1 MQRMYR
7 NIAAVLMALL
17 TASLLASSALAAG
30 GIGVAPTSLTVTD
43 AVRQGIYEQSIIVM
57 NVGDEEMAYG
67 LNATGGAGSWIS
79 FFQMDKPDTTI
90 DRIDL
95 AGKMNREVG
104 VKLSIPSDAADGDHR
119 AVIAV
124 TSISA
129 GSTGVSVGISASVNV
144 DITVT
149 GTQIISGHV
158 DYMDIANVEVGYPL
172 LISVNVV
179 NTGNV
184 VVTPV
189 INVDITQNKTDVDTF
204 SINNVEI
211 GAQKNTV
218 IPVKWDTTGK
228 SAADYNAH
236 VVVSMEGKIIGEQNL
251 SFSILQLGTL
261 TRSGELKDLAVIGNP
276 TTKLMGK
283 VIATFVNTGQIAT
296 WATFTGEIYLN
307 NNLVQTIQSDK
318 MLIEIG
324 QTVTLDA
331 YFKPDKAGNYVIK
344 GQVNYEGKE
353 SEVKTLAVTI
363 KASGSTGFLSI
374 SSNIIYVI
382 AGLLVVAALTPFF
395 LVKYRGRRKI
405 AR

>member
-1 MQRMYR
+1 
-7 NIAAVLMALL
+7 
-17 TASLLASSALAAG
+17 
-30 GIGVAPTSLTVTD
+30 
-43 AVRQGIYEQSIIVM
+43 
-57 NVGDEEMAYG
+57 
-67 LNATGGAGSWIS
+67 
-79 FFQMDKPDTTI
+79 
-90 DRIDL
+90 
-95 AGKMNREVG
+95 
-104 VKLSIPSDAADGDHR
+104 
-119 AVIAV
+119 
-124 TSISA
+124 
-129 GSTGVSVGISASVNV
+129 
-144 DITVT
+144 
-149 GTQIISGHV
+149 
-158 DYMDIANVEVGYPL
+158 
-172 LISVNVV
+172 
-179 NTGNV
+179 
-184 VVTPV
+184 
-189 INVDITQNKTDVDTF
+189 
-204 SINNVEI
+204 
-211 GAQKNTV
+211 
-218 IPVKWDTTGK
+218 
-228 SAADYNAH
+228 
-236 VVVSMEGKIIGEQNL
+236 MEGKIIGEQNL